1 MGLWYFII
9 ILLGIALLVVGLR
22 NKDVTRSNKIVT
34 MSLIV
39 GTLLVGLGLI
49 LFLPGSSS
57 VLINY
62 FKLTSYNVIYVKSK
76 NYL

>member
-1 MGLWYFII
+1 MGIWYFIT

-22 NKDVTRSNKIVT
+22 NKDVTRSHKIVT

-39 GTLLVGLGLI
+39 GTLLIGLGLI

-57 VLINY
+57 LLDQLLQIN
-62 FKLTSYNVIYVKSK
+62 
-76 NYL
+76 

>member
-1 MGLWYFII
+1 MFDIGLWYFII
-9 ILLGIALLVVGLR
+9 IFLGIALLVVGLR

-57 VLINY
+57 VLDQLLQIN
-62 FKLTSYNVIYVKSK
+62 
-76 NYL
+76 

>member
-1 MGLWYFII
+1 MGLWYFMII
-9 ILLGIALLVVGLR
+9 FLGIALLVVGLR

-57 VLINY
+57 VLEQLLQIN
-62 FKLTSYNVIYVKSK
+62 
-76 NYL
+76 